1 MACFGKREPNEIE
14 KAGYAGTDPSSTHY
28 AEQTKM
34 TQWLLAMIVGSSLA
48 LPALAQDKAAP
59 APRERTI
66 YVAAVESKGGVHVDH
81 EPFPTQAVPE
91 GGGYLLK
98 KPDDKG
104 RWEVS
109 SYRWDPGTI
118 VVNQGDQVTLEIVG
132 INGNEHPFT
141 IEGYWLTGTVRRG
154 QITRL
159 TFIAD
164 KAGIFKII
172 CRTHSP
178 SMQADLVVLANK

>member
-1 MACFGKREPNEIE
+1 MIK
-14 KAGYAGTDPSSTHY
+14 
-28 AEQTKM
+28 
-34 TQWLLAMIVGSSLA
+34 WLLTIVAGSVLA
-48 LPALAQDKAAP
+48 FPAWSNDNTAS

-66 YVAAVESKGGVHVDH
+66 FIAAIEPKGGAHVDH
-81 EPFPTQAVPE
+81 EPFPATPLPE
-91 GGGYLLK
+91 GGGYALK

-109 SYRWDPGTI
+109 TYRWDPGTI
-118 VVNQGDQVTLEIVG
+118 VVNEGDRVTLEIVG

-141 IEGYWLTGTVRRG
+141 IEGYWLTGVVRRG

-159 TFIAD
+159 TFTAD
-164 KAGIFKII
+164 KVGIFKII

-178 SMQADLVVLANK
+178 SMQADLVVLAKK

>member
-1 MACFGKREPNEIE
+1 MIK
-14 KAGYAGTDPSSTHY
+14 
-28 AEQTKM
+28 
-34 TQWLLAMIVGSSLA
+34 WLLTIVAGSALA
-48 LPALAQDKAAP
+48 LPAWTQDNAAP

-81 EPFPTQAVPE
+81 EPFPTSPIME

-109 SYRWDPGTI
+109 TYRWDPGTI
-118 VVNQGDQVTLEIVG
+118 VVNQGDHVTLEIIG

-141 IEGYWLTGTVRRG
+141 IEGYWLTGMVRRG

-159 TFIAD
+159 TFTAD

>member
-1 MACFGKREPNEIE
+1 M
-14 KAGYAGTDPSSTHY
+14 TH
-28 AEQTKM
+28 
-34 TQWLLAMIVGSSLA
+34 WLLAMIAASTFA
-48 LPALAQDKAAP
+48 LPVLAQDKAAS

-118 VVNQGDQVTLEIVG
+118 VVNQGDRVTLEIVG

-141 IEGYWLTGTVRRG
+141 IEGYWLTGVVRRG

-159 TFIAD
+159 SFIAD

>member
-1 MACFGKREPNEIE
+1 MLR
-14 KAGYAGTDPSSTHY
+14 Y
-28 AEQTKM
+28 
-34 TQWLLAMIVGSSLA
+34 LLAALACGSLA
-48 LPALAQDKAAP
+48 LPALAQDRPAP

-66 YVAAVESKGGVHVDH
+66 YIAAVEPKGGVHVDH
-81 EPFPTQAVPE
+81 EPFPASPLPE

-104 RWEVS
+104 RWEIS

-118 VVNQGDQVTLEIVG
+118 VVNQGDRVTLEIVG

-141 IEGYWLTGTVRRG
+141 IEGYWLTGVVRRG

-159 TFIAD
+159 TFTAD

-178 SMQADLVVLANK
+178 SMQADLVVLANR

>member
-1 MACFGKREPNEIE
+1 MIK
-14 KAGYAGTDPSSTHY
+14 
-28 AEQTKM
+28 
-34 TQWLLAMIVGSSLA
+34 WLLTVVLGNLLA
-48 LPALAQDKAAP
+48 SPAWTQDKP
-59 APRERTI
+59 APGARERTI
-66 YVAAVESKGGVHVDH
+66 YIAAVEAKGGAHVDH
-81 EPFPTQAVPE
+81 EPFPAAAIQE

-109 SYRWDPGTI
+109 TYRWDPGTI
-118 VVNQGDQVTLEIVG
+118 VVNQGDRVTLEIIG

-141 IEGYWLTGTVRRG
+141 IEGYWLTGMVRRG
-154 QITRL
+154 QLTRL
-159 TFIAD
+159 TFTAD